1 MKNKIILAV
10 IPGVIV
16 SAALLLSFRPPVTTE
31 SVIGYLSVLALGGV
45 AAMEYGVNWK
55 RILGR

>member
-16 SAALLLSFRPPVTTE
+16 SAALLLSFRTPVTADAI
-31 SVIGYLSVLALGGV
+31 VGYLSVLTLLGV
-45 AAMEYGVNWK
+45 ATLEYRLNWK
-55 RILGR
+55 RLLGR